1 MRDYLK
7 KKINDQMKTAMLAKR
22 DKRRIQA
29 FEKTK
34 NGNTEA
40 NMTTGQIKINAE
52 KLRPIYTQIDA
63 KVKE

>member
-1 MRDYLK
+1 
-7 KKINDQMKTAMLAKR
+7 MKSAMLAKR

-34 NGNTEA
+34 NGNMEA